1 MTHRITPQIV
11 NKFNFTIIGARFK
24 NMTLSWVVRFVPI
37 PSPGCDSCSITPPHI
52 NQKVC
57 FNYVPCG
64 VFVMP
69 GLFVPNNMLESTIET
84 ARASRSTHESM
95 EYSWNIYIYIPVR
108 LTCLF

>member
-1 MTHRITPQIV
+1 MTHYITLQIV

-37 PSPGCDSCSITPPHI
+37 PTPDCDSCSITPHHI
-52 NQKVC
+52 TQNVC
-57 FNYVPCG
+57 FNYVQCG

-69 GLFVPNNMLESTIET
+69 GLFVPNNMLLESTIET

-95 EYSWNIYIYIPVR
+95 EYSWNIYIPVR
-108 LTCLF
+108 FACLF